1 MKINTNSFVVY
12 SSITCIK
19 RLWQTLYAQNTTFSF
34 YQSYA
39 WNECLE
45 KRQRKQ
51 FVRSEKLEYWVF
63 KERVIFPLLFDNE
76 LCQIHLLGYAD
87 SSDYLSPIFSNEG
100 RELVEEAILSLHQQL
115 SGYQLIFSKIS
126 EKSTFYAVL
135 EKLRGK
141 LSCEKTPSVC
151 MCIDTQTYTPTF
163 YDSLSKSARNTYRTA
178 CNRIKKQG
186 WKCEVSVSF
195 TCLSAR
201 KATQLYKL
209 YRLRRQDCDSRAQWY
224 KKLLF
229 FIKRILEISG
239 LYRSHDPLTSY
250 SQLCPVF
257 LAQVHINGE
266 LAGFCEGGLSNDG
279 HTLCVSRVATNKTY
293 YHYSPGQIL
302 FIRAID
308 EIKHTVRYFDL
319 TRGNENY
326 KIKLGAKPHYNYI
339 FTIRNFS
346 EVKND

>member
-1 MKINTNSFVVY
+1 MKINANSFTVY
-12 SSITCIK
+12 STITCIK
-19 RLWQTLYAQNTTFSF
+19 SLWQTLYAQNTTFSF
-34 YQSYA
+34 YQSYV

-63 KERVIFPLLFDNE
+63 KERIILPLLLDDKHR
-76 LCQIHLLGYAD
+76 QVHLLGHAD
-87 SSDYLSPIFSNEG
+87 ASDYLSPIFASEDS
-100 RELVEEAILSLHQQL
+100 ELAKEAILSLHRQL

-126 EKSTFYAVL
+126 EKSAFYAVL

-141 LSCEKTPSVC
+141 LSYEKTPSVC
-151 MCIDTQTYTPTF
+151 MCIDTQTYTHTF

-186 WKCEVSVSF
+186 WGCGVSVSF
-195 TCLSAR
+195 ACLSAQM
-201 KATQLYKL
+201 AEQLYKL
-209 YRLRRQDCDSRAQWY
+209 YRSRRQDCDPRARWY
-224 KKLLF
+224 KKLIF
-229 FIKRILEISG
+229 FIKRILEISR
-239 LYRSHDPLTSY
+239 LYRPLDPLTRY

-266 LAGFCEGGLSNDG
+266 LAGFCEGVLSTDG
-279 HTLCVSRVATNKTY
+279 HALCIARVATNKTY

-319 TRGNENY
+319 TRGNEDY
-326 KIKLGAKPHYNYI
+326 KIKLGATPHYNFVFAI
-339 FTIRNFS
+339 QNFQRG
-346 EVKND
+346 EK